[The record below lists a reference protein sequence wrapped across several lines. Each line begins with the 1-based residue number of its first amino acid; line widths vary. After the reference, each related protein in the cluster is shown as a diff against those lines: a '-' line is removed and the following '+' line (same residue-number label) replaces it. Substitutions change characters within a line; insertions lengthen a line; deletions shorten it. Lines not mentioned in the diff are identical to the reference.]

1 MVAEL
6 RGMVAGLQATI
17 AELNGTIA
25 GLNGMVAQ
33 LHETVASRDA
43 RIAELEK
50 LLEETRRSGRR
61 QSAPCSKGEPSVE
74 PARPGR
80 KSGEDH
86 GRHGHRAVPVGP
98 PDRELEALLPGC
110 CPHCGG
116 EVEFEREDEQWQ
128 VDSPIRPVTTR
139 FRVRVGRCRRC
150 RLRVQGRHPEPT
162 RRTPSCARPSY

>member
-17 AELNGTIA
+17 AEL
-25 GLNGMVAQ
+25 
-33 LHETVASRDA
+33 
-43 RIAELEK
+43 EK
-50 LLEETRRSGRR
+50 VLEETRRSGKR
-61 QSAPCSKGEPSVE
+61 QSAPFSKGQPSVE

-128 VDSPIRPVTTR
+128 VDLSPIRPVTTR
-139 FRVRVGRCRRC
+139 FRVQVGRCRKC
-150 RLRVQGRHPEPT
+150 WLRVQGRHPEPT